1 MTTATAQD
9 SQTSMDAQQ
18 LTPVL
23 VLGSHAQTTA
33 AAEAVTALLCPLW
46 TAVQAKR
53 TAKDPTT
60 LQLDAF
66 HLITVRIHAP
76 VRDILLWTAVQAEG
90 AAQDLT
96 TL

>member
-1 MTTATAQD
+1 
-9 SQTSMDAQQ
+9 MDAQQ

-66 HLITVRIHAP
+66 HLITVFLQRIHAP